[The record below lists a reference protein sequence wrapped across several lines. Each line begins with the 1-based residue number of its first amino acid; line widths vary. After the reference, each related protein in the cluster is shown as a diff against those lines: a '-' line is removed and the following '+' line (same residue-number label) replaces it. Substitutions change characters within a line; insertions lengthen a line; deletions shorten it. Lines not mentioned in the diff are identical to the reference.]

1 MYRLPAAELEK
12 KARVIV
18 PRLLCHIY
26 SASEPVA
33 HCVHERGHQVR
44 QARQL
49 IVAARRCLQDI
60 VIGFG
65 KYLDRVVGLPSARE
79 RRPQNR
85 DNLLNW
91 SGTVQLPEDREN
103 RAIEFLPQR
112 HPSPVASNPRRMFV
126 RRNAP
131 PGRHIS
137 E

>member
-1 MYRLPAAELEK
+1 
-12 KARVIV
+12 
-18 PRLLCHIY
+18 
-26 SASEPVA
+26 
-33 HCVHERGHQVR
+33 VR

-112 HPSPVASNPRRMFV
+112 HPIPRGLKSASHV
-126 RRNAP
+126 RPAQRPA
-131 PGRHIS
+131 RQAYT
-137 E
+137 